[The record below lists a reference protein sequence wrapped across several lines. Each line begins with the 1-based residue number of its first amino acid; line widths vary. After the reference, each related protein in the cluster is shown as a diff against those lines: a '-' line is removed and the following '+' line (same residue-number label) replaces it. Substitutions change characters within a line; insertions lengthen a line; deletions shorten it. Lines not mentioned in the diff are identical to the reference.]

1 MTASSFFPGFKSSAW
16 LRIYWAGPCAS
27 FLAIGKGFTV
37 MSWLWSKRLWNSQ
50 RFAGTAYAAASW
62 ICVGQTLDEAAMIGP
77 TTRPPP
83 SKRFGCARCEGI
95 SGPSSARNH
104 SHGLVH
110 RKKTTAPVRGG
121 KRPTPPGQGA
131 PEVAGG
137 RTPSRKRPLSN
148 QLAAA
153 RKHSGNSSKPPSSDI
168 VKPRGQRRKKKSKRR
183 IGGQKGHPQHQ
194 RPAFAP
200 EQVDQRIPFRLKQ
213 CPVDPSHRI
222 SPAEGPEHQRTI
234 QQVELVDKP
243 FRVVEYTAYSI
254 WCQDCGCYH
263 QAALP
268 QHIVKAGLFGPRLT
282 SLAVY
287 LKAKIHASYSGI
299 RDFFQDVVG
308 VKVSRGYAAKLL
320 HKASQAFA
328 QPYGELIE
336 LLPQQT
342 RLNTDETGHK
352 ENGQRYWI
360 WCFRAASF
368 VLFTINPSRGTE
380 VLMRVL
386 GQDFKGIL
394 GCDYYAAYRKYARQ
408 CSVLVQFCLAHL
420 IRDVKYLCE
429 FPDAQVQRYGR
440 GLLAGLQALFWTLHR
455 KDQLGARAFEAA
467 LQQAHDQIWKA
478 AIPAG
483 EGPYHRLIYNMA
495 ERFYHHGE
503 AYFQFI
509 TTPGIGPPTMWS
521 NRPCVLW

>member
-1 MTASSFFPGFKSSAW
+1 MGWFTGKKQRRQLEAQNAQLRQDNARLKVQVAELQAENARLSS
-16 LRIYWAGPCAS
+16 
-27 FLAIGKGFTV
+27 
-37 MSWLWSKRLWNSQ
+37 
-50 RFAGTAYAAASW
+50 
-62 ICVGQTLDEAAMIGP
+62 
-77 TTRPPP
+77 
-83 SKRFGCARCEGI
+83 
-95 SGPSSARNH
+95 
-104 SHGLVH
+104 
-110 RKKTTAPVRGG
+110 
-121 KRPTPPGQGA
+121 
-131 PEVAGG
+131 
-137 RTPSRKRPLSN
+137 

-168 VKPRGQRRKKKSKRR
+168 VKPKDRRPKKSKRR
-183 IGGQKGHPQHQ
+183 IGAQKGHPQHQ

-200 EQVDQRIPFRLKQ
+200 EQVDQQIPLGLKQ

-222 SPAEGPEHQRTI
+222 TPAEGPEHQRTI
-234 QQVELVDKP
+234 QQVELVEKP
-243 FRVVEYTAYSI
+243 FQIVQYTAYSI
-254 WCQDCGCYH
+254 WCQDCGSYH
-263 QAALP
+263 QASLP
-268 QHIVKAGLFGPRLT
+268 EHVVKAGLFGPRLT
-282 SLAVY
+282 SLVVY
-287 LKAKIHASYSGI
+287 LKGKIHASHSGI

-308 VKVSRGYAAKLL
+308 LKVSRGYVAKLL

-328 QPYGELIE
+328 GPYGELIE
-336 LLPQQT
+336 LLPQQSH
-342 RLNTDETGHK
+342 LNSDETGHK

-368 VLFTINPSRGTE
+368 VLFTIDPSRGTE
-380 VLMRVL
+380 VLMRIL
-386 GQDFKGIL
+386 GKDFKGIL

-455 KDQLGARAFEAA
+455 QEQLSAGAFEAK

-478 AIPAG
+478 AIPASA
-483 EGPYHRLIYNMA
+483 GPFHRLIYNMA

-509 TTPGIGPPTMWS
+509 TTPGIEPTNNVVEQAMRFVVIDRHITQGTRS
-521 NRPCVLW
+521 ARGRQLCERLWTVMATCALHKRSPFQWIYQAINAYFHEVKVPSLIPDSS

>member
-1 MTASSFFPGFKSSAW
+1 MGW
-16 LRIYWAGPCAS
+16 
-27 FLAIGKGFTV
+27 FT
-37 MSWLWSKRLWNSQ
+37 
-50 RFAGTAYAAASW
+50 G
-62 ICVGQTLDEAAMIGP
+62 
-77 TTRPPP
+77 
-83 SKRFGCARCEGI
+83 
-95 SGPSSARNH
+95 
-104 SHGLVH
+104 
-110 RKKTTAPVRGG
+110 KKTRCQLEAENAQLRQDNARL
-121 KRPTPPGQGA
+121 KAQ
-131 PEVAGG
+131 VAELQAENAH
-137 RTPSRKRPLSN
+137 LSS

-168 VKPRGQRRKKKSKRR
+168 VKPKDQRRKKKSQRR
-183 IGGQKGHPQHQ
+183 IGGQKGHPKHQ

-200 EQVDQRIPFRLKQ
+200 KQVDQRIPFRLKH

-234 QQVELVDKP
+234 QQIELVDKP

-282 SLAVY
+282 SLVVY
-287 LKAKIHASYSGI
+287 LKGKIHASYSGI

-308 VKVSRGYAAKLL
+308 VKVSRGYAAKLR

-328 QPYGELIE
+328 QPYGELLQ

-342 RLNTDETGHK
+342 CLNTDETGHK
-352 ENGQRYWI
+352 DNGQRYWI
-360 WCFRAASF
+360 GCFRAASF
-368 VLFTINPSRGTE
+368 VLFTIDPSRGTE
-380 VLMRVL
+380 VLMRIL
-386 GQDFKGIL
+386 GPDFKGIL

-408 CSVLVQFCLAHL
+408 CSVRVQFCLAHL
-420 IRDVKYLCE
+420 IREVKYLCE

-455 KDQLGARAFEAA
+455 KEQLSARAFEAA

-478 AIPAG
+478 AIPSWK
-483 EGPYHRLIYNMA
+483 GPYHRLIFNMA
-495 ERFYHHGE
+495 QRFYHHGE

-509 TTPGIGPPTMWS
+509 TTPGIEPTNNVVEQAMRFVVIDRHITQGTRS
-521 NRPCVLW
+521 VRGRQICERLWTVMATCALHQRSPFQWIYQAIRAHLKGLKVPSLLPDSS